1 MVKVVIAD
9 DSALVRERL
18 AALVSDLEDVEL
30 VGQASNAPEAIEITQ
45 RLKPDVVILDV
56 RMPGGNG
63 IQVLEAIKK
72 KNAAPVAIIL
82 TAFPYPQYRK
92 KCLEVGAEFFFD
104 KATEFERVAQVVKQ
118 LADPSR
124 CLGDSKERAGHERRQ
139 HNDAD
144 NEGAAC

>member
-1 MVKVVIAD
+1 MLKVMIAD

-30 VGQASNAPEAIEITQ
+30 VGQASDAPEAIEIVQ
-45 RLKPDVVILDV
+45 RLKPEVVILDV

-72 KNAAPVAIIL
+72 RNRAPVVIIL

-92 KCLEVGAEFFFD
+92 KCLEAGAEYFFD
-104 KATEFERVAQVVKQ
+104 KATEFERVAQVIEQ

-124 CLGDSKERAGHERRQ
+124 CLGDGRG
-139 HNDAD
+139 
-144 NEGAAC
+144 